1 MFNSIYLNG
10 TNIGLVALMIGL
22 SLVDGIIVAFLCSL
36 KLRARKG
43 VFITTAL
50 LPAVVATV
58 FCVLNVLLTDRT
70 ASAITSI
77 AAIMIGMGLIRFR
90 SAPAKAEEILI
101 LLMAVAIGAINGLG
115 YVAYAAGIAI
125 ILPLVYFLLATF
137 NIFNNKKFSSEKIL
151 KITIPE
157 SLEYSGAF
165 DSIFERYLK
174 EVEMVGVKTTGM
186 GSMFRLSYRIVMKDI
201 KEEKAMIDELRT
213 RNGNLEISV
222 LPFVEDP
229 REL

>member
-50 LPAVVATV
+50 LPAVVSTV

-125 ILPLVYFLLATF
+125 ILPLVYFLHLKNLCQNCAVYCVCNVLCLCLTSLTC
-137 NIFNNKKFSSEKIL
+137 NSMSRRRKEK
-151 KITIPE
+151 
-157 SLEYSGAF
+157 
-165 DSIFERYLK
+165 DSFMRF
-174 EVEMVGVKTTGM
+174 V
-186 GSMFRLSYRIVMKDI
+186 IVSI
-201 KEEKAMIDELRT
+201 
-213 RNGNLEISV
+213 
-222 LPFVEDP
+222 LPFTWLFPLQTQRPLHFLLVLTCLFGSGRP
-229 REL
+229 